1 MWNQATV
8 QSINQKNRLYETL
21 MQTDT
26 DHTDLFNRKIDK
38 YKHQRVYTIALIYL
52 KTLERLSVK
61 SPQFVIAKMI

>member
-8 QSINQKNRLYETL
+8 QSINQKNRLYEML

-38 YKHQRVYTIALIYL
+38 YKHHRAYL
-52 KTLERLSVK
+52 PKNIRE
-61 SPQFVIAKMI
+61 AKRK